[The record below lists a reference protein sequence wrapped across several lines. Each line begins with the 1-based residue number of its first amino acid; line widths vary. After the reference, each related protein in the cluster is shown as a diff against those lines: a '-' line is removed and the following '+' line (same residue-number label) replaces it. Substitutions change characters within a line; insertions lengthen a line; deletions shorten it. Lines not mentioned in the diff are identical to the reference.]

1 MWGQVVGAGD
11 SWAGRVAELGRKP
24 VGPRRA
30 ADFFFSF
37 PISNFLFFSPLDSK
51 FKFKFLWQSCTHF

>member
-51 FKFKFLWQSCTHF
+51 FKFKFLW